1 MSKLL
6 KKEKG
11 FTLIEIVLVLAIAGL
26 LLVIV
31 FLAVSG
37 AQKSRRDTQ
46 RKNDLSRIA
55 ANVESFASNN
65 NGCYPGS
72 AATAGC
78 AGTQTWANFIASTY
92 WQTAGPVFLFI
103 DPLSGA
109 VYLNQNGGV
118 LPATPPAGAVS
129 ATVQYVFGVGCDPA
143 NTGNRLYSVHMN
155 LEQGNTCRDNH

>member
-1 MSKLL
+1 MSNLL

-55 ANVESFASNN
+55 SQIESFASNY

-72 AATAGC
+72 GAAAGC
-78 AGTQTWANFIASTY
+78 TGTPAWAGFNTSTFITGGNFNDPFTGAGYTY
-92 WQTAGPVFLFI
+92 DAAF
-103 DPLSGA
+103 S
-109 VYLNQNGGV
+109 
-118 LPATPPAGAVS
+118 ATPTPPSAGVAAHVS
-129 ATVQYVFGVGCDPA
+129 YRYGTYCDG
-143 NTGNRLYSVHMN
+143 TGGGTARGYSVNMS
-155 LEQGNTCRDNH
+155 LEQGVICRDNK

>member
-1 MSKLL
+1 VSNLL

-37 AQKSRRDTQ
+37 AQKSRRDSQ

-55 ANVESFASNN
+55 AQLESFAGNY

-72 AATAGC
+72 ASAGGCTATVPDWTAFWGSSYITGGNFNDPTTG
-78 AGTQTWANFIASTY
+78 AAYTNGGAFSANPA
-92 WQTAGPVFLFI
+92 Q
-103 DPLSGA
+103 GA
-109 VYLNQNGGV
+109 VTYRYG
-118 LPATPPAGAVS
+118 TS
-129 ATVQYVFGVGCDPA
+129 CDGT
-143 NTGNRLYSVHMN
+143 TGRTYSVSMG
-155 LEQGNTCRDNH
+155 LEQGSICRDTK

>member
-1 MSKLL
+1 VSNLL

-55 ANVESFASNN
+55 AQLESYASNT
-65 NGCYPGS
+65 NGNYPNGP
-72 AATAGC
+72 APAV
-78 AGTQTWANFIASTY
+78 TWAAFTGLTY
-92 WQTAGPVFLFI
+92 ITAANLN
-103 DPLSGA
+103 DPTTGA
-109 VYLNQNGGV
+109 AYTYAPGNALV
-118 LPATPPAGAVS
+118 ACT
-129 ATVQYVFGVGCDPA
+129 PA
-143 NTGNRLYSVHMN
+143 NVGTVSYN
-155 LEQGNTCRDNH
+155 LVARTYDVRMCLENGQSDRTNQ

>member
-1 MSKLL
+1 MRNLL

-46 RKNDLSRIA
+46 RKNDLSRVA
-55 ANVESFASNN
+55 AQLESFASNN

-72 AATAGC
+72 GGLGGCPAGISTF
-78 AGTQTWANFIASTY
+78 AVFAASTY
-92 WQTAGPVFLFI
+92 ITGANLT
-103 DPLSGA
+103 DPLQGGA
-109 VYLNQNGGV
+109 YTYAGLVTPTSAVAAGFQYQIGAGTTCDGVANASARVYSL
-118 LPATPPAGAVS
+118 
-129 ATVQYVFGVGCDPA
+129 
-143 NTGNRLYSVHMN
+143 RLG
-155 LEQGNTCRDNH
+155 LEQGTGCRDNK

>member
-1 MSKLL
+1 VSNLL

-65 NGCYPGS
+65 NGCYPDS
-72 AATAGC
+72 AAAAGC
-78 AGTQTWANFIASTY
+78 TGTPTWANFVASTY
-92 WQTAGPVFLFI
+92 WLDAAGKPLFT
-103 DPLSGA
+103 DPLSGT
-109 VYLNQNGGV
+109 VYNNANSGALAAFAGNGPASV
-118 LPATPPAGAVS
+118 LYTWKTGCS
-129 ATVQYVFGVGCDPA
+129 ATV
-143 NTGNRLYSVHMN
+143 TGDRIYSVHIS
-155 LEQGNTCRDNH
+155 LEQGNSCRDNH

>member
-1 MSKLL
+1 VKNLL

-55 ANVESFASNN
+55 AQLESYASNT
-65 NGCYPGS
+65 NGCYPAM
-72 AATAGC
+72 AAPCTTVSWNAFS
-78 AGTQTWANFIASTY
+78 TSTY
-92 WQTAGPVFLFI
+92 ITGANLNDPTTGAGYAYVAWTPTPTTGQVSYQTGFACDG
-103 DPLSGA
+103 
-109 VYLNQNGGV
+109 
-118 LPATPPAGAVS
+118 
-129 ATVQYVFGVGCDPA
+129 TVIGRGYRVNMG
-143 NTGNRLYSVHMN
+143 
-155 LEQGNTCRDNH
+155 LEQGVSCRDNK